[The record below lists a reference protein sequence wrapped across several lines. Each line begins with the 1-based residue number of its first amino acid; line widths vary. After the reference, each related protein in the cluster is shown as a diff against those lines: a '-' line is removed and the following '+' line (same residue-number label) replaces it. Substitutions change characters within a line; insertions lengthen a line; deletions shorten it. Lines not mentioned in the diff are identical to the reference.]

1 MNVNGQGNKI
11 KIIEMS
17 YENKGKAYMFVATLL
32 AALLQGFSAILMRVE
47 IRNSLLT
54 SLHIEVRALWLIS
67 NAYTTMYFQIYSP
80 KLVL

>member
-32 AALLQGFSAILMRVE
+32 AALLQGV
-47 IRNSLLT
+47 
-54 SLHIEVRALWLIS
+54 
-67 NAYTTMYFQIYSP
+67 
-80 KLVL
+80 